1 MALIKKEQMWKR
13 FKTLAKDKPVN
24 CEICKKEIY
33 YGEDG
38 VEYVK
43 TKRGTEIFVHTACIG
58 KW

>member
-1 MALIKKEQMWKR
+1 MALMDKEQMWKR
-13 FKTLAKDKPVN
+13 FKTLAKDEPVT
-24 CEICKKEIY
+24 CEICKEEIY

-43 TKRGTEIFVHTACIG
+43 TKRGTEIFAHTSCIG

>member
-1 MALIKKEQMWKR
+1 MALMDKEQMWKR
-13 FKTLAKDKPVN
+13 FKTLSKDKPVT
-24 CEICKKEIY
+24 CEMCKEEFY

-43 TKRGTEIFVHTACIG
+43 TKRGTEIFAHTSCIG